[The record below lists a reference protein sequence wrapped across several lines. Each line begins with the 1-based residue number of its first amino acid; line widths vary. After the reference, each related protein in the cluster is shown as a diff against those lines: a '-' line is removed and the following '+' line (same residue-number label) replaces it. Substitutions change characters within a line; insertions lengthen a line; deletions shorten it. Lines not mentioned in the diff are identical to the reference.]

1 MNGCWC
7 CRASVLVVVM
17 AGSESGPAVAQTA
30 IAITGAT
37 VIDGTARPP
46 VTRSTILIRDGRVA
60 AVGPDGSLTIPADAS
75 RMNAAGKYVI
85 PGLWDMHV
93 HLSATGPGVLPA
105 LVAYGVT
112 SVRDLSGVEQ
122 VRSWRD
128 DVRAGRMVGPRIMI
142 AGPIIESAKWLR
154 VVSGL
159 GVAGLADLT
168 HQRLGVETPEDATL
182 AVDSISKLGV
192 DLIKVRTS
200 PPPAAYAALL
210 VAARLHGLPVAVH
223 QPSAP
228 TGLPGALAGGVRS
241 IEHIEELGELEALL
255 PMRRDSLAK
264 AIAKADLWVTPT
276 LAVSFGRF
284 RPDSFI
290 QARAGSDD
298 PTDPYRTL
306 VTPELR
312 QFWRMQ
318 LDMKK
323 FDSPVAQYHQMVTT
337 GLAGMRR
344 LQRAGVKVLA
354 GTDLGAPLLYPGVSL
369 HEELAALVDS
379 LHLTP
384 LAAIRSATVEPARFF
399 RMTDSLGT
407 IEAGKIADLVILDA
421 DPLANIR
428 NTRRI
433 ASVIMGGRVVE
444 RVPVPVLRGL
454 PVPRGHA
461 RDQRPRSAS
470 RSGAAGRSDLKE

>member
-1 MNGCWC
+1 MISWSC
-7 CRASVLVVVM
+7 CRASVLIVVM
-17 AGSESGPAVAQTA
+17 SGTQAIPAIAQTT

-37 VIDGTARPP
+37 VIDGTGRAP
-46 VTRSTILIRDGRVA
+46 VARSTILIRDGRIS
-60 AVGPDGSLTIPADAS
+60 AVGPDGTLTIPADAT

-93 HLSATGPGVLPA
+93 HLSATGPGALPM
-105 LVAYGVT
+105 LIAYGVT
-112 SVRDLSGVEQ
+112 SVRDLSGVEE
-122 VRSWRD
+122 VRRWRD
-128 DVRAGRMVGPRIMI
+128 DVRAGRVAGPRIMI
-142 AGPIIESAKWLR
+142 TGPIIENARWLR

-159 GVAGLADLT
+159 GVAGLSDLT
-168 HQRLGVETPEDATL
+168 HQRLGVETPEDATH
-182 AVDSISKLGV
+182 AVDSIAKLGV

-210 VAARLHGLPVAVH
+210 AAAKIHGLPVAAH
-223 QPSAP
+223 QPSSP
-228 TGLPGALAGGVRS
+228 TGLLGALAGGIRS
-241 IEHIEELGELEALL
+241 IEHIEELGELEAL
-255 PMRRDSLAK
+255 PAARRDSLAK
-264 AIAKADLWVTPT
+264 AIAAADLWITPT

-284 RPDSFI
+284 HPDSFT

-298 PTDPYRTL
+298 PTDPFRAL

-323 FDSPVAQYHQMVTT
+323 YDSPVAQYRRMVTT

-344 LQRAGVKVLA
+344 LQRARVKLLA

-369 HEELAALVDS
+369 HDELAALVDS
-379 LHLTP
+379 LRLTP
-384 LAAIRSATVEPARFF
+384 LAAIRAATVEPARFF

-407 IEAGKIADLVILDA
+407 IEPGKIADLVILDA
-421 DPLANIR
+421 NPLTDIR

-433 ASVIMGGRVVE
+433 ASVIIGGRVIE
-444 RVPVPVLRGL
+444 RIPVPVLRN
-454 PVPRGHA
+454 PSAPRRRGSA
-461 RDQRPRSAS
+461 GASAPR
-470 RSGAAGRSDLKE
+470 KPT